1 MSYRA
6 FKRLL
11 GETDLERKC
20 RFLLGAGILLL
31 MTLSFWAYARQ
42 TEGLAYDQMRTSGRL
57 LVRPILANVHL
68 SDDRRDAINAFQ
80 QSYEDESDSIN
91 KYQYKVLKLDASK
104 PEQKPEGEEVAVV
117 NRLASNPDLTEE
129 TVNQSGQ
136 RVFYYYG
143 VIRAQS
149 SCIACHNHLPAVGG
163 ISRRPINEGD
173 LMAIVKV
180 TQSTKAIET
189 GIHVNRA
196 LLLSFALL
204 TAILIMTGSYLI
216 IRYVVVKPVKHLKA
230 VSDAIVAGQLNVR
243 SEIHTGDEFEDLSDA
258 FNRMVRH
265 LMDAQEEQRKLNAD
279 LDHRLD
285 DLARAN
291 MALYE
296 SDKAKGDFLS
306 TVSHE
311 LRTPLHGIIGFSD
324 VLLSSAS
331 PLSEKQAR
339 WVANI
344 KTSGQQLMSLIND
357 ILDLA
362 KIEAGRME
370 LRAEEFSVPAFCD
383 ALLPAFRLPA
393 ETKNIDLRSQY
404 DPNVRTIRQDSG
416 KVRQILTNLL
426 SNAIKF
432 TPDGGRVTLRAAA
445 DGDCVVFA
453 VDDTGIGIPAEE
465 QEKIFEK
472 FRQAGRGTLIREHEG
487 TGLGLSIVRE
497 LCGLLGGE
505 VALHSELGRGSTF
518 IVRLPANLVTPQPPE
533 IRRLNE
539 ETARSTRSTPTDLQP
554 RLASCRQLRTFLA
567 SCHRE
572 TRGDTSMPGHRM
584 SKSAKNRRF
593 FSRTC
598 PRRRFGACH
607 RLGCRHSF
615 GRRNELSIRSA
626 SGDCG
631 TIYFNRFA
639 EAVDGKASEIKFA
652 SRY

>member
-31 MTLSFWAYARQ
+31 MTLSFWGYARQ
-42 TEGLAYDQMRTSGRL
+42 TEGLAYDQLVTSGRL
-57 LVRPILANVHL
+57 LVPPILANKHMEP
-68 SDDRRDAINAFQ
+68 DRRVAIDAFQ
-80 QSYEDESDSIN
+80 QQWDRKWTDPPNDYR
-91 KYQYKVLKLDASK
+91 YKVLIPDARQ
-104 PEQKPEGEEVAVV
+104 PEYKPEGEEVAVI
-117 NRLASNPDLTEE
+117 NRLAVNPDQSEE
-129 TVNQSGQ
+129 YVNQSAQG
-136 RVFYYYG
+136 VFHYYG
-143 VIRAQS
+143 VVRAQQ
-149 SCIACHNHLPAVGG
+149 SCVDCHNKLPATAVANQ
-163 ISRRPINEGD
+163 PLKDGD
-173 LMAIVKV
+173 LMAVVKV
-180 TQSTKAIET
+180 TLSTKSIET
-189 GIHVNRA
+189 GAHVNRA

-265 LMDAQEEQRKLNAD
+265 LMDAQEEQRKLNTD

-324 VLLSSAS
+324 VLLSAAS
-331 PLSEKQAR
+331 PLNEKQAR

-344 KTSGQQLMSLIND
+344 KTGGQQLLTLIND

-370 LRAEEFSVPAFCD
+370 IRPEEFNIPAFCD
-383 ALLPAFRLPA
+383 AILPAFRLPA
-393 ETKNIDLRSQY
+393 EKKNIDLRSQY
-404 DPNVRTIRQDSG
+404 DPNLRTIRQDSG

-432 TPDGGRVTLRAAA
+432 TPEGGRVTLRVAAEVE
-445 DGDCVVFA
+445 DVVFT
-453 VDDTGIGIPAEE
+453 VEDTGVGIPTDE
-465 QEKIFEK
+465 QERMFEK
-472 FRQAGRGTLIREHEG
+472 FRQAGPNTLTREHEG

-505 VALHSELGRGSTF
+505 VTLHSELGRGSTF
-518 IVRLPANLVTPQPPE
+518 TVRLPRTLVPPSVPE
-533 IRRLNE
+533 FRRGGDE
-539 ETARSTRSTPTDLQP
+539 SARQMRLTPTDLKRP
-554 RLASCRQLRTFLA
+554 IVPAAGS
-567 SCHRE
+567 
-572 TRGDTSMPGHRM
+572 
-584 SKSAKNRRF
+584 
-593 FSRTC
+593 
-598 PRRRFGACH
+598 
-607 RLGCRHSF
+607 
-615 GRRNELSIRSA
+615 
-626 SGDCG
+626 
-631 TIYFNRFA
+631 
-639 EAVDGKASEIKFA
+639 
-652 SRY
+652 

>member
-31 MTLSFWAYARQ
+31 MVLSFWGYARQ
-42 TEGLAYDQMRTSGRL
+42 TEGLAYDQMVTSGRL
-57 LVRPILANVHL
+57 LVPPILADVHL
-68 SDDRRDAINAFQ
+68 PPDEREAVGKVQEQSQKTWPDALTD
-80 QSYEDESDSIN
+80 Y
-91 KYQYKVLKLDASK
+91 KYKILKPDARL
-104 PEQKPEGEEVAVV
+104 PEQKPEGDEVSVV
-117 NRLASNPDLTEE
+117 NRLAANPELKEE
-129 TVNQSGQ
+129 PVNQAAQG
-136 RVFYYYG
+136 VFHYYG
-143 VIRAQS
+143 VIRAES
-149 SCIACHNHLPAVGG
+149 SCVQCHNKSPG
-163 ISRRPINEGD
+163 IAGAANPPLKEGD
-173 LMAIVKV
+173 LMAVVKV
-180 TQSTKAIET
+180 TLSTKAIET
-189 GIHVNRA
+189 RVNMNRA

-265 LMDAQEEQRKLNAD
+265 LMDAQQEQKKLNTD
-279 LDHRLD
+279 LDTRLD

-296 SDKAKGDFLS
+296 SDKTKGDFLS

-344 KTSGQQLMSLIND
+344 KTSGQQLLTLIND

-362 KIEAGRME
+362 KIEAGKME
-370 LRAEEFSVPAFCD
+370 LRPEEFSVPEFCD
-383 ALLPAFRLPA
+383 SLLPPFRLPA
-393 ETKNIDLRSQY
+393 EKKNIELRVHY
-404 DPNVRTIRQDSG
+404 DSNLPIVRQDVG

-432 TPDGGRVTLRAAA
+432 TPEGGRVNLQAIA
-445 DGDCVVFA
+445 DGDSVVFTIA
-453 VDDTGIGIPAEE
+453 DTGVGIPPDE
-465 QEKIFEK
+465 QERVFEK
-472 FRQAGRGTLIREHEG
+472 FRQAGRSTLTREHEG

-497 LCGLLGGE
+497 ICGLLGGE
-505 VALHSELGRGSTF
+505 VTLKSELGRGSTF
-518 IVRLPANLVTPQPPE
+518 TVRLPQTLPGTDRGSVHRDRSPTPLPSERQPV
-533 IRRLNE
+533 
-539 ETARSTRSTPTDLQP
+539 A
-554 RLASCRQLRTFLA
+554 
-567 SCHRE
+567 
-572 TRGDTSMPGHRM
+572 PGT
-584 SKSAKNRRF
+584 K
-593 FSRTC
+593 
-598 PRRRFGACH
+598 
-607 RLGCRHSF
+607 
-615 GRRNELSIRSA
+615 
-626 SGDCG
+626 
-631 TIYFNRFA
+631 
-639 EAVDGKASEIKFA
+639 
-652 SRY
+652 

>member
-31 MTLSFWAYARQ
+31 MTLSFWGYARQ
-42 TEGLAYDQMRTSGRL
+42 TEGLAYDQMEATGRL
-57 LVRPILANVHL
+57 LVPPILANIHL
-68 SDDRRDAINAFQ
+68 ESDRREAIQAFQ
-80 QSYEDESDSIN
+80 QQPQGPQKDVGEYR
-91 KYQYKVLKLDASK
+91 YKVLKVDARQ
-104 PEQKPEGEEVAVV
+104 PEQKPEGDEVAVV
-117 NRLASNPDLTEE
+117 NRLASNPELSEE
-129 TVNQSGQ
+129 TVNQSAQG
-136 RVFYYYG
+136 VYHYYG
-143 VIRAQS
+143 VIRAQT
-149 SCIACHNHLPAVGG
+149 SCVECHNRLPTVGG
-163 ISRRPINEGD
+163 VAREPVKAGD
-173 LMAIVKV
+173 LMAVIKV

-189 GIHVNRA
+189 GVHVNRA
-196 LLLSFALL
+196 LMLSFALL

-265 LMDAQEEQRKLNAD
+265 LMDAQEEQKKLNTD

-331 PLSEKQAR
+331 PLNEKQAR

-344 KTSGQQLMSLIND
+344 KTGGQQLLTLIND

-370 LRAEEFSVPAFCD
+370 LRPEEFNVPGFCD
-383 ALLPAFRLPA
+383 SLIPAFRLPA
-393 ETKNIDLRSQY
+393 EKKNIDLRPQY
-404 DPNVRTIRQDSG
+404 DPNVRTIRQDAG

-432 TPDGGRVTLRAAA
+432 TPEGGRVTLRTAAE
-445 DGDCVVFA
+445 GDDILFVVE
-453 VDDTGIGIPAEE
+453 DTGVGIPMDE
-465 QEKIFEK
+465 QERVFEK
-472 FRQAGRGTLIREHEG
+472 FRQAGRSTLTREHEG

-497 LCGLLGGE
+497 LSGLLGGE
-505 VALHSELGRGSTF
+505 VRLHSDLGRGSTF
-518 IVRLPANLVTPQPPE
+518 TVRLPRNLGSPSQPE
-533 IRRLNE
+533 IRRPDD
-539 ETARSTRSTPTDLQP
+539 ETTRPPRQTPTSLTRP
-554 RLASCRQLRTFLA
+554 IVPAAS
-567 SCHRE
+567 S
-572 TRGDTSMPGHRM
+572 
-584 SKSAKNRRF
+584 
-593 FSRTC
+593 
-598 PRRRFGACH
+598 
-607 RLGCRHSF
+607 
-615 GRRNELSIRSA
+615 
-626 SGDCG
+626 
-631 TIYFNRFA
+631 
-639 EAVDGKASEIKFA
+639 
-652 SRY
+652 

>member
-11 GETDLERKC
+11 GETHLERKC

-31 MTLSFWAYARQ
+31 MTLSFWGYARQ
-42 TEGLAYDQMRTSGRL
+42 TEGLAYDQLVTSGRL
-57 LVRPILANVHL
+57 LVPQIVAGEHLDHEKRTPI
-68 SDDRRDAINAFQ
+68 DGFQ
-80 QSYEDESDSIN
+80 QQWERNFSEPTIDY
-91 KYQYKVLKLDASK
+91 YKGRRVLKLDARQ
-104 PEQKPEGEEVAVV
+104 PENKPEGDEVAVV
-117 NRLASNPDLTEE
+117 GRLAANPESTEE
-129 TVNQSGQ
+129 FVTQSDQGI
-136 RVFYYYG
+136 FHYYG
-143 VIRAQS
+143 VVRAQP
-149 SCIACHNHLPAVGG
+149 SCIQCHNKLAANAGTP
-163 ISRRPINEGD
+163 PLKEGD
-173 LMAIVKV
+173 LMAVVKV
-180 TQSTKAIET
+180 SLSTTSIET
-189 GIHVNRA
+189 GAHVNRA

-324 VLLSSAS
+324 VLLSAAS
-331 PLSEKQAR
+331 PLNEKQAR

-344 KTSGQQLMSLIND
+344 KTGGQQLLTLIND

-370 LRAEEFSVPAFCD
+370 LRPEEFGVPAFCD

-393 ETKNIDLRSQY
+393 EKKNIDLRSQY
-404 DPNVRTIRQDSG
+404 DPNVRTIRQDAG
-416 KVRQILTNLL
+416 KLRQILTNLL

-432 TPDGGRVTLRAAA
+432 TPEGGRVTVRTF
-445 DGDCVVFA
+445 DDNEFVRFEVE
-453 VDDTGIGIPAEE
+453 DTGVGIPPDERE
-465 QEKIFEK
+465 RVFEK
-472 FRQAGRGTLIREHEG
+472 FRQAGRSTLTREHEG

-505 VALHSELGRGSTF
+505 VTVESEVGRGSTF
-518 IVRLPANLVTPQPPE
+518 TVRVPRTLVQPGPTEFRRGKDDSQKVARQSAADLKRPALPA
-533 IRRLNE
+533 
-539 ETARSTRSTPTDLQP
+539 AGS
-554 RLASCRQLRTFLA
+554 
-567 SCHRE
+567 
-572 TRGDTSMPGHRM
+572 
-584 SKSAKNRRF
+584 
-593 FSRTC
+593 
-598 PRRRFGACH
+598 
-607 RLGCRHSF
+607 
-615 GRRNELSIRSA
+615 
-626 SGDCG
+626 
-631 TIYFNRFA
+631 
-639 EAVDGKASEIKFA
+639 
-652 SRY
+652 